1 MQNDAVLKIT
11 NLNTCFQTPNGN
23 VLAVCDVDIEIDKGE
38 ILGLIGETGCG
49 KSVLGESVLKV
60 LPDNATSTGSILFE
74 DSELMGLK
82 QKQMR
87 EIRGRKIAV
96 IPQNPS
102 EALNPLIKNK
112 KQIYEAIDH
121 NGKTNRLAKKKCS
134 VQLLQKMHFEEPETV
149 LDSYPHRLSGG
160 MKQRVLAAMGLC
172 GNPSLLI
179 ADEPTKGLDAIVRSQ
194 VIETLM
200 LFKENTGTAMM
211 LITHDLNFAIKVCD
225 RIAVMYA
232 GELIEVGSSSEIF
245 NNPLHP
251 YLEGLFLAQPENG
264 LIPIEGVSPSLIKLP
279 PGCRFHDRCE
289 KASEKC
295 KRFHPEMKKQTLT
308 HEVRCWSL

>member
-1 MQNDAVLKIT
+1 MQDDAVLKIT
-11 NLNTCFQTPNGN
+11 NLNTYFQTPDGN
-23 VLAVCDVDIEIDKGE
+23 VSAVCDVDIEIKKGE
-38 ILGLIGETGCG
+38 IVGLIGETGCG

-60 LPDNATSTGSILFE
+60 LPYNAIANGSILFE
-74 DSELMGLK
+74 NSELMGYQ

-87 EIRGRKIAV
+87 QIRGRKIAV

-121 NGKTNRLAKKKCS
+121 NDKVKGTEKKK
-134 VQLLQKMHFEEPETV
+134 QALRLLQKMHFKEPEKV

-160 MKQRVLAAMGLC
+160 MKQRILAAMGLC

-232 GELIEVGSSSEIF
+232 GELIEVGSSDEIF

-251 YLEGLFLAQPENG
+251 YLMGLFLAQPENG
-264 LIPIEGVSPSLIKLP
+264 LIPIEGASPSLINLP

-295 KRFHPEMKKQTLT
+295 ERFHPEMKKTTLT
-308 HEVRCWSL
+308 HEVRCWNL

>member
-1 MQNDAVLKIT
+1 MKVESVLKIS
-11 NLNTCFQTPNGN
+11 NLNTYFQTPDGN
-23 VLAVCDVDIEIDKGE
+23 VLAVCDVDIDIKKGE
-38 ILGLIGETGCG
+38 IVGLIGETGCG

-60 LPDNATSTGSILFE
+60 LPANAVSTGSILFQDE
-74 DSELMGLK
+74 ELINLK

-87 EIRGRKIAV
+87 EIRGRRIAV

-121 NGKTNRLAKKKCS
+121 NQKLIGNEKKNKS
-134 VQLLQKMHFEEPETV
+134 LGLLTKMHFKEPEKV

-211 LITHDLNFAIKVCD
+211 LITHDLNFAVKVCD

-232 GELIEVGSSSEIF
+232 GELIEVGSCSEIY
-245 NNPLHP
+245 NNPIHP
-251 YLEGLFLAQPENG
+251 YLMGLFLAQPENG
-264 LIPIEGVSPSLIKLP
+264 LVPIEGASPSLINLP
-279 PGCRFHDRCE
+279 KGCRFHERCE

-295 KRFHPEMKKQTLT
+295 SRFHPKMKKLTLT
-308 HEVRCWSL
+308 HEVRCWNP

>member
-1 MQNDAVLKIT
+1 MKTESVLKIS
-11 NLNTCFQTPNGN
+11 NLNTYFQTPDGN
-23 VLAVCDVDIEIDKGE
+23 VSAVCDVDIEIKKGE
-38 ILGLIGETGCG
+38 IVGLIGETGCG

-60 LPDNATSTGSILFE
+60 LPENAVSTGSILFQNE
-74 DSELMGLK
+74 ELMDLQ

-121 NGKTNRLAKKKCS
+121 NQKRLGNDKRNDARD
-134 VQLLQKMHFEEPETV
+134 LLKKMHFKKPDRV

-211 LITHDLNFAIKVCD
+211 LITHDLNFAVKVCD

-232 GELIEVGSSSEIF
+232 GELIEIGSCSEIY
-245 NNPLHP
+245 NNPIHP
-251 YLEGLFLAQPENG
+251 YLMGLFMAQPENG
-264 LIPIEGVSPSLIKLP
+264 LVPIEGASPSLINLP
-279 PGCRFHDRCE
+279 QGCRFHERCE
-289 KASEKC
+289 KASDKC
-295 KRFHPEMKKQTLT
+295 RHFHPQMKKLTLT
-308 HEVRCWSL
+308 HEVRCWNP